1 MAKQEKPKT
10 GNYIKKVFVDVP
22 VEKKP
27 KYSEAEMKKIGAGYD
42 YDKIAFANKTIDNLR
57 SRTNAMFAAH
67 TDVVPLTSPEA
78 QAMIPKKA
86 GKDAYNAAGGFYEP
100 NKRNQTLKNTFEAV
114 SPLTGT
120 VGMSRSQYN
129 ANAADIKR
137 YGKDEAADTT
147 ERFKKKK

>member
-1 MAKQEKPKT
+1 MAKQEKPK
-10 GNYIKKVFVDVP
+10 
-22 VEKKP
+22 
-27 KYSEAEMKKIGAGYD
+27 YSAAETKKIGAGND

-57 SRTNAMFAAH
+57 SRTNSMFNAH
-67 TDVVPLTSPEA
+67 MDVMPISSPEA
-78 QAMIPKKA
+78 QAMVPKKA

-120 VGMSRSQYN
+120 VGMSKSEYS

-137 YGKDEAADTT
+137 YGKDETADTK